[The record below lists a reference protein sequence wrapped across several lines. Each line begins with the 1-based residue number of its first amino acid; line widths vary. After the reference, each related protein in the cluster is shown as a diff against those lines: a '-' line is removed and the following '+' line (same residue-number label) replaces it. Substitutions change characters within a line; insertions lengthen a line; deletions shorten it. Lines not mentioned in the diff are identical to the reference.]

1 MDLESPVGIE
11 VPHPSGSSGCHAA
24 FHPLDHLALVPDDGA
39 STQVDLLG
47 KGALCHLGI
56 NELAGHPSHLQ
67 DLPDAQEAGSD
78 FIARGH
84 NREEKGTLMTELL
97 P

>member
-1 MDLESPVGIE
+1 M
-11 VPHPSGSSGCHAA
+11 
-24 FHPLDHLALVPDDGA
+24 
-39 STQVDLLG
+39 DLLG